1 MGRGDHVLLTAQ
13 TDSREN
19 GIWAIGGGSTVPAEE
34 NFHGMLVR
42 ILVGLVPSHIK
53 HMSLGLGGVK
63 NNKKKALL
71 HSVAGT
77 VAGGWMFCCIA
88 LNTVTR
94 AAAFGPVVSPLP
106 SKGQL
111 DSIRID
117 ASTLDGKAPEQY
129 INKTLESAG
138 GSVSLIVN
146 GTQHSVLLG

>member
-1 MGRGDHVLLTAQ
+1 MGHRWGFYGPRRRKFSWHAGSYFGWAGAKSYQ
-13 TDSREN
+13 TYV
-19 GIWAIGGGSTVPAEE
+19 IGFGRSQ
-34 NFHGMLVR
+34 
-42 ILVGLVPSHIK
+42 K
-53 HMSLGLGGVK
+53 QQ
-63 NNKKKALL
+63 KKALL